1 MIWIC
6 RLAVWNALA
15 LVASRASIQ
24 KNSLPSHSVLRLCI
38 ENLFLSC
45 RFWIRLSITCNSSTS
60 YFFNEKESLSEAV
73 SHSIFL
79 SSCLTL
85 VGFGYYNP
93 PPAILQYSIL
103 LKNMS
108 SGESFIPV
116 LVNLFI
122 LSFCVVFE
130 SLSPT
135 TCNSSTLF
143 SSGKK
148 NRPVVMND

>member
-1 MIWIC
+1 MPFGGMKRSGIGRESGFDSEEFFTEPQC
-6 RLAVWNALA
+6 
-15 LVASRASIQ
+15 VAIMHW
-24 KNSLPSHSVLRLCI
+24 KSLFV
-38 ENLFLSC
+38 
-45 RFWIRLSITCNSSTS
+45 LSILNQTLHHLQ
-60 YFFNEKESLSEAV
+60 FFNI
-73 SHSIFL
+73 IFFQWKRITKWGSVPFDIL